1 MYSESLQ
8 EIVLQTL
15 SKQLML
21 TLQDKPLSRV
31 SFTFSDSFIISNLF
45 VANPKLLITGSNNI
59 VVI

>member
-45 VANPKLLITGSNNI
+45 VANPKLLITGPQ
-59 VVI
+59 